1 MRLPVIG
8 KHRQIFFFRI
18 ALALTVGVSYALLF
32 YFNKVIFS
40 SLAVSPVV
48 SWLYL
53 PAGLRLLGVLL
64 AGKSGALGIVAAS
77 FGIYLTSNSSG
88 LVGEAVFEAFV
99 VGLISGGAP
108 FISFVVARQ
117 WGALAPSLLGL
128 RFRDLIVLTLIFA
141 ALSAVSHQIFYSVIG
156 VVTNPFDQL
165 IPMFVGDLLGSLV
178 VLLVFFFLSRAIIKS
193 LPVFS
198 NGLKSVD
205 SN

>member
-1 MRLPVIG
+1 MKPPVISE
-8 KHRQIFFFRI
+8 HHQIFFRI
-18 ALALTVGVSYALLF
+18 ALALLVGGSYALLF
-32 YFNKVIFS
+32 YFNNVIFS
-40 SLAVSPVV
+40 SLTVSSVV

-64 AGKSGALGIVAAS
+64 AGKSGALGIVVAS
-77 FGIYLTSNSSG
+77 FGIYLTSNSPG

-99 VGLISGGAP
+99 VGLVSGGAP
-108 FISFVVARQ
+108 YICFVIARQ

-141 ALSAVSHQIFYSVIG
+141 ALSSVSHQIFYSVIG
-156 VVTNPFDQL
+156 VVTNPFEQL

-178 VLLVFFFLSRAIIKS
+178 VLLVFFFVSRTILKS
-193 LPVFS
+193 LRLFP
-198 NGLKSVD
+198 NGFKSLD